1 MWRRL
6 VFALIGLSL
15 TVVAVHS
22 QSLWRGAGGR
32 TCAQFTEDIK
42 NSPEMEMLYFQ
53 WAQGFLSASNLL
65 ASYYK
70 EKKNIEVHIA
80 DLDALSRR
88 GELSPC
94 HSHMEVQHPG
104 VQVPP
109 ADEAGGIGFGQS
121 FPAKRNCQSITR
133 ATRRAASKP

>member
-80 DLDALSRR
+80 DLDALSIDEQKA
-88 GELSPC
+88 ELRELCSRADPT
-94 HSHMEVQHPG
+94 EAYFNAVQMLFFKL
-104 VQVPP
+104 V
-109 ADEAGGIGFGQS
+109 AES
-121 FPAKRNCQSITR
+121 SEKKR
-133 ATRRAASKP
+133 